1 MERKYQSYIKEW
13 RKHRGYTQEQ
23 LLGRLVELAGDPK
36 PNDEALAIPL
46 TCASLSRIENGKQ
59 NFSMATLAAIAKA
72 LDVDEPG
79 WLLDRN
85 PLKAGE
91 VVSLFDRMSDAD
103 RERATAVIKAMF
115 ASAG

>member
-1 MERKYQSYIKEW
+1 MERKYPSYIKEW
-13 RKHRGYTQEQ
+13 RKFRHLTQEQ
-23 LLGRLVELAGDPK
+23 LVGRLIEIAGDPQ

-46 TCASLSRIENGKQ
+46 TGASLSRIENGKQ

-72 LDVDEPG
+72 LDVAEPG

-91 VVSLFDRMSDAD
+91 VVSLLDRLSEDQT
-103 RERATAVIKAMF
+103 RQATDVLKAMF
-115 ASAG
+115 GAA